1 MGIVIIQKLFDDYL
15 IEYGFSYGLDVR
27 KLCNEDYKL
36 KREIECIIDE
46 IEYEPE
52 SIIKQIIKDRILKC
66 ITSLEV
72 RGSVVDKFN
81 LKKNL

>member
-52 SIIKQIIKDRILKC
+52 SIIKQIIKDLMISLDRILKC
-66 ITSLEV
+66 ITSLE
-72 RGSVVDKFN
+72 SSS
-81 LKKNL
+81 